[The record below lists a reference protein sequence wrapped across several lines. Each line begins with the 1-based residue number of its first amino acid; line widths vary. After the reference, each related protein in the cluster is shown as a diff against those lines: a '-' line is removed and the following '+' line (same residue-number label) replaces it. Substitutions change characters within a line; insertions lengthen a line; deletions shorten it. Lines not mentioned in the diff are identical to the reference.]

1 MPFPQ
6 LLLCRQQRDSV
17 RAASIEALGEH
28 AEKQHEMTIC
38 LMRLSQLHV
47 GIGAGELRERQGRS
61 LLVSEC
67 DKLPTI
73 LASLT
78 LAEDRL
84 SRSVVD
90 LVLEWK
96 RDKLAD

>member
-1 MPFPQ
+1 M
-6 LLLCRQQRDSV
+6 
-17 RAASIEALGEH
+17 
-28 AEKQHEMTIC
+28 
-38 LMRLSQLHV
+38 
-47 GIGAGELRERQGRS
+47 
-61 LLVSEC
+61 LVSEC